1 MAGPYGYTTLYTES
15 VSNVTATPTT
25 QLGTRRIDGGN
36 EYVYVY
42 NAGTTA
48 YTGRGM
54 VQSLMS
60 AFSVTIGATSTSG
73 YVCFG
78 VVANQDMTSSCYGWL
93 LVRGVGPVQLS
104 TDSTCES
111 SDNVAYGESLYLMGG
126 GGFGAITTGAT
137 GSTLSLGGR
146 NVGTCLS
153 ETISTA
159 GSGRAYFRCK
169 G

>member
-1 MAGPYGYTTLYTES
+1 MAGPYGYMQLYPES
-15 VSNVTATPTT
+15 VTAVTATPSI
-25 QLGTRRIDGGN
+25 QLGTRRLDGGN

-48 YTGRGM
+48 YMGCG
-54 VQSLMS
+54 VIQSLMS
-60 AFSVTIGATSTSG
+60 AFSVTIGGTALSG
-73 YVCFG
+73 AVCFG
-78 VVANQDMTSSCYGWL
+78 VVANQDMTSSNYGWL
-93 LVRGVGPVQLS
+93 LVRGAGPVQLS

-111 SDNVAYGESLYLMGG
+111 SDNVAFGESLYLMGN

-159 GSGRAYFRCK
+159 GSGRAYWRCK